1 MKLGKSFSVMDI
13 LSIGAGDAYAS
24 KNYDSDSDSDVNN
37 AGTSARPATPS
48 ESRSTIYT

>member
-24 KNYDSDSDSDVNN
+24 KNDYSDSDVNN